1 MLSKNKFYSCFEK
14 FLTCKIS
21 TSCTANL
28 FLRFICL
35 YAKHDRIIL
44 YTLYLAQNFTSKQQ
58 SLHGILSGNYMQINS
73 CFNSNLKYRVNEKIM
88 FALNNCDIIFITLF
102 RGIKAFVLV
111 MRFEI
116 LW

>member
-1 MLSKNKFYSCFEK
+1 MLNMKEWLISSVEIF
-14 FLTCKIS
+14 FL
-21 TSCTANL
+21 
-28 FLRFICL
+28 
-35 YAKHDRIIL
+35 
-44 YTLYLAQNFTSKQQ
+44 SKQQ

-102 RGIKAFVLV
+102 RGIKVFVLV

-116 LW
+116 FAVIIVQGWQCGWF